1 MKVENTKM
9 NKEKYRTVNR
19 DTDTEAF
26 MLTIERT
33 PFEKGSPLTEARPFV
48 TA

>member
-1 MKVENTKM
+1 MMKYHTK
-9 NKEKYRTVNR
+9 NKTVKKR
-19 DTDTEAF
+19 DTDIETF

-48 TA
+48 TP